1 MAEIKTSEKMML
13 VPDLSGAARAL
24 AAAAREAG
32 RIIDELVK
40 VICPV
45 IREIA
50 NGCLIMLWRDRMPG
64 KWVHFYLHSRK
75 YRVRKK
81 YQKMI
86 LRRIAELTEGGA
98 A

>member
-1 MAEIKTSEKMML
+1 MTEL
-13 VPDLSGAARAL
+13 PDLSGAVRAL
-24 AAAAREAG
+24 AAVAREAG

-40 VICPV
+40 AIRPV

-50 NGCLIMLWRDRMPG
+50 NGGLIMLWRNWMPG
-64 KWVHFYLHSRK
+64 KWMHFYLHSRK

-86 LRRIAELTEGGA
+86 LRRIAELTEGGTA
-98 A
+98 

>member
-1 MAEIKTSEKMML
+1 MTEM
-13 VPDLSGAARAL
+13 PDLSGAVRAL

-40 VICPV
+40 AICPV

-50 NGCLIMLWRDRMPG
+50 NGGMIMLWRNRMPG

-75 YRVRKK
+75 YRVWKK
-81 YQKMI
+81 YRNMI
-86 LRRIAELTEGGA
+86 LRRIAVLTEGGA

>member
-1 MAEIKTSEKMML
+1 MTEL
-13 VPDLSGAARAL
+13 PDLSGAARAR

-32 RIIDELVK
+32 RIIDERVK
-40 VICPV
+40 AICPV

-50 NGCLIMLWRDRMPG
+50 NGSLIMLWRTRMPG

-75 YRVRKK
+75 YRVWKK
-81 YQKMI
+81 YRNMI

>member
-1 MAEIKTSEKMML
+1 MTEL
-13 VPDLSGAARAL
+13 PDLSGAARAL
-24 AAAAREAG
+24 AAVAREAG

-40 VICPV
+40 AICPV
-45 IREIA
+45 LREIA
-50 NGCLIMLWRDRMPG
+50 NGGLIMLWRNRMPG
-64 KWVHFYLHSRK
+64 KWMHFYLHSRK

-81 YQKMI
+81 YRTMI

>member
-1 MAEIKTSEKMML
+1 MTEL
-13 VPDLSGAARAL
+13 PDLSGAARAL
-24 AAAAREAG
+24 AAVAREAG

-40 VICPV
+40 AIYPV
-45 IREIA
+45 FREIA
-50 NGCLIMLWRDRMPG
+50 NDGLIMLWRNRMPG
-64 KWVHFYLHSRK
+64 KWMHFYLHSRK

-81 YQKMI
+81 YRTMI

>member
-1 MAEIKTSEKMML
+1 MTEL
-13 VPDLSGAARAL
+13 PDLSGAVRAL
-24 AAAAREAG
+24 AAVAREAG

-40 VICPV
+40 AISPV

-50 NGCLIMLWRDRMPG
+50 NGGLIMLWRNRVPG
-64 KWVHFYLHSRK
+64 KWMHFYLHSRK

-81 YQKMI
+81 YRTMI

>member
-1 MAEIKTSEKMML
+1 MTEL
-13 VPDLSGAARAL
+13 PDLSGAARAL
-24 AAAAREAG
+24 AAVAREAG

-40 VICPV
+40 AICPV
-45 IREIA
+45 FREIA
-50 NGCLIMLWRDRMPG
+50 NGGLIMLWRNRMPG
-64 KWVHFYLHSRK
+64 KWMHFYLHSRK

-81 YQKMI
+81 YRTMI

>member
-1 MAEIKTSEKMML
+1 MTEL
-13 VPDLSGAARAL
+13 PDLSGAARAL
-24 AAAAREAG
+24 AAVAREAG

-40 VICPV
+40 AIYPV
-45 IREIA
+45 FREIA
-50 NGCLIMLWRDRMPG
+50 NGGLIMLWRNRIPG
-64 KWVHFYLHSRK
+64 KWMHFYLHSRK

-81 YQKMI
+81 YRTMI

>member
-1 MAEIKTSEKMML
+1 MTEL
-13 VPDLSGAARAL
+13 PDLSAAARAL

-40 VICPV
+40 AICPV
-45 IREIA
+45 IREIV
-50 NGCLIMLWRDRMPG
+50 NGGLIMLWRNRMPG
-64 KWVHFYLHSRK
+64 KWLHFYLHPRK
-75 YRVRKK
+75 YRVWKK
-81 YQKMI
+81 YRNMI